1 MSMDI
6 DWDAVSSGTDLGTIH
21 EPAALFDALPS
32 KQTGLGYLRQVQAT
46 VLERWSPRRDE
57 LDLVIKMNTGTGK
70 TIVGLLILQTSL
82 HDGAGPALFLAPTPH
97 LADRAAEEG
106 RRLGLAIVTDPTS
119 AKFGSGQAICVTTLQ
134 KMFNGRT
141 KFGLAEHGAAIQVG
155 TIIIDDAHSAITRL
169 EEYSRALIPKEDP
182 AYAALLALFETDLN
196 AQGAAKLLDIKD
208 GDRGAVMR
216 IPFWAW
222 QDKAADV
229 LKILHPQRNTPM
241 LEWEWPL
248 IKDHLPFCEATLTSS
263 GLEIAPPLPPVQKF
277 PSFAD
282 AKRRVYMT
290 ATLASDSA
298 LVTHFAADATTV
310 AEAIV
315 PDSAADLGD
324 RLVLVPQDLVPE
336 LSDAELRTAVASI
349 AVTDNVVVLVP
360 SWLRA
365 QEWSEV
371 ANEMVADSKQI
382 AAVVARL
389 QAGPVG
395 LVVIVNQYDGIDLPD
410 NACRVLVID
419 GLPQAASGSE
429 RRESTALRDSN
440 TITTRQVQRFEQG
453 MGRGVRSRE
462 DRCAVLV
469 MDRRLVELISRPD
482 TAARLSPGTRAQL
495 ELSRRVA
502 RSIDRRKDV
511 TMDGVVDL
519 IRKVID
525 GAEDFRSAARK
536 ALVDVVYETVPPVPT
551 ALPMRQAY
559 DAAVR
564 GDHEAAAKAAD
575 HAVNAA
581 RQEMKDERLAGWL
594 SEKGA
599 AYRHATDPAR
609 AQAQLAGASASN
621 ASILR
626 PMSGLTFQPSRPT
639 RRQAEAAVAYL
650 TDRYTDGGRLRVEVE
665 ALIADLAWDPD
676 RTEQA
681 EQAWAD
687 LANHLGFSGQRPEK
701 DIGAG
706 PDVLWSDSEGNHV
719 VIEVKSGAEAAL
731 ISKRDINQLGG
742 SVRWAAQT
750 LTGTSSIAPVIA
762 HPSHIAEHTG
772 TPPTDARSIDTDAHA
787 KLMAAIRQYATALAI
802 DNRYRD
808 VAAIQQQ
815 LVSLHFNGRQFVAFY
830 GAVVRV
836 EAS

>member
-1 MSMDI
+1 MDI
-6 DWDAVSSGTDLGTIH
+6 DWDAVSDGDDLSSIH
-21 EPAALFDALPS
+21 EPAALFDALPN
-32 KQTGLGYLRQVQAT
+32 KQPGLGYLRQVQAT
-46 VLERWSPRRDE
+46 VLARWSSKRDAA
-57 LDLVIKMNTGTGK
+57 DLVIKMNTGTGK

-82 HDGAGPALFLAPTPH
+82 HDGTGPALFLAPTPH
-97 LADRAAEEG
+97 LAERAAEEG

-119 AKFGSGQAICVTTLQ
+119 AKFRSGEAICVTTLQ
-134 KMFNGRT
+134 TMFNGKTR
-141 KFGLAEHGAAIQVG
+141 FGLDGAGTPVKVG
-155 TIIIDDAHSAITRL
+155 AIIIDDAHSAITRL
-169 EEYSRALIPKEDP
+169 EEYSRALIPRDDP
-182 AYAALLALFETDLN
+182 AYAALLALFETDLD
-196 AQGAAKLLDIKD
+196 AQGAATLLDIKD
-208 GDRGAVMR
+208 GDRSAVMR

-222 QDKAADV
+222 QDKAAAV
-229 LKILHPQRNTPM
+229 LKILHPLRNTPM
-241 LEWEWPL
+241 LEWQWPL
-248 IKDHLPFCEATLTSS
+248 LKDHLRICEATLTSI

-282 AKRRVYMT
+282 AKRRVYLT
-290 ATLASDSA
+290 ATLANDSA
-298 LVTHFAADATTV
+298 LVTHFDADASTV

-324 RLVLVPQDLVPE
+324 RLVLVPQELVPD
-336 LSDAELRTAVASI
+336 LKDADLRTAVATI

-360 SWLRA
+360 SWARA
-365 QEWSEV
+365 HEWFDV
-371 ANEMVADSKQI
+371 ANETVSDSKQI
-382 AAVVARL
+382 ADVVARL
-389 QAGPVG
+389 QAGTVG

-410 NACRVLVID
+410 DACRVLVID
-419 GLPQAASGSE
+419 GLPQAASGAE

-469 MDRRLVELISRPD
+469 MDRRLVELISRPE
-482 TAARLSPGTRAQL
+482 TMTCLSPGTRAQL

-502 RSIDRRKDV
+502 RSLDGRKDV

-519 IRKVID
+519 IRKVVD

-536 ALVDVVYETVPPVPT
+536 ALVNVVYETVPPLPT
-551 ALPMRQAY
+551 AQPMRQAY

-564 GDHEAAAKAAD
+564 GDYEAAANAAD
-575 HAVNAA
+575 TAVNAA

-599 AYRHATDPAR
+599 AYRHATDAAR
-609 AQAQLAGASASN
+609 AQAQLSGASASN
-621 ASILR
+621 SSILR

-639 RRQAEAAVAYL
+639 RRQAEAAAAYL
-650 TDRYTDGGRLRVEVE
+650 TGKYTDGARLRIGVE
-665 ALIADLAWDPD
+665 ALIADMAWNPD

-687 LANHLGFSGQRPEK
+687 LADHLGFSGQRPEK
-701 DIGAG
+701 DTGVG
-706 PDVLWSDSEGNHV
+706 PDDLWSDSEGNHL

-742 SVRWAAQT
+742 SVRWAEQH
-750 LTGTSSIAPVIA
+750 LTGTTSIAPVIV
-762 HPSHIAEHTG
+762 HPSHLAERTG
-772 TPPTDARSIDTDAHA
+772 TPPTGARSIDTGAHT
-787 KLMAAIRQYATALAI
+787 KLMTAIRHYATALAV

-808 VAAIQQQ
+808 MAAIQQQ
-815 LVSLHFNGRQFVAFY
+815 LVGLHFNGRQLAAFY

-836 EAS
+836 EGS